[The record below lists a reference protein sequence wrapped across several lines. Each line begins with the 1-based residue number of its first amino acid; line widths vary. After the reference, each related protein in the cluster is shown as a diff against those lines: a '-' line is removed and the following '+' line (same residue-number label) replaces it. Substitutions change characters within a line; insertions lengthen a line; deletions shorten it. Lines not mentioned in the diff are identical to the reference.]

1 MWARLP
7 EKRGYPGTAVKKKK
21 RKKKVIILVEMS
33 TKTKLHYIKYS
44 SKRRSESKS
53 VRRRIEC
60 NKARKALIT
69 RQ

>member
-7 EKRGYPGTAVKKKK
+7 EKRGYPGTAVKK

-33 TKTKLHYIKYS
+33 RNIKLDYIKYS
-44 SKRRSESKS
+44 SKRISESKS
-53 VRRRIEC
+53 VRRRIKS